1 MPMQSGDYR
10 AEFRELLER
19 LHDPFRL
26 RVLVTGVMLLV
37 GYAGI
42 YMPLSGR
49 IEETNRKLGNEHKRQ
64 ALANEVDGL
73 RSQVQKFQ
81 GRLPDDTDT
90 NQWVH
95 YVLDGLRQFPLKL
108 TSMNSQ
114 SPQRVGPYEAVV
126 LDVHV
131 EGEFNELDS
140 FLHWL
145 ETNRRLFR
153 VNSAKIAPAR
163 NENDKLT
170 MQLSLLGLK
179 G

>member
-1 MPMQSGDYR
+1 MPIQSGDYR
-10 AEFRELLER
+10 AELRELLER
-19 LHDPFRL
+19 LHNPFRL

-49 IEETNRKLGNEHKRQ
+49 IEETTRKLDNEHKRQ
-64 ALANEVDGL
+64 ALANDVDGL
-73 RSQVQKFQ
+73 RAQVEKFRA
-81 GRLPDDTDT
+81 RLPDDTDT

-108 TSMNSQ
+108 NSMDSRE
-114 SPQRVGPYEAVV
+114 PQRVGPYEAVV
-126 LDVHV
+126 LDIHV
-131 EGEFNELDS
+131 EGEFSELDS

-145 ETNRRLFR
+145 ETNQRLFR
-153 VNSAKIAPAR
+153 VDSAKIAPAR
-163 NENDKLT
+163 NQNDKLT